1 MAALFLRRVIG
12 IYWGSMS
19 NQDKEES
26 WFWGGVFR
34 VVKSQVLKALRKEP
48 FHLAR
53 RAICGVVS
61 KIGSIELEAQ
71 QWPEVLDAIN
81 DVVSLPNDDM

>member
-1 MAALFLRRVIG
+1 MGF
-12 IYWGSMS
+12 
-19 NQDKEES
+19 
-26 WFWGGVFR
+26 GGGAFR
-34 VVKSQVLKALRKEP
+34 LVKYQVLKALRKEP

-71 QWPEVLDAIN
+71 QWPEVLNAIN
-81 DVVSLPNDDM
+81 AVVIFPADDA

>member
-12 IYWGSMS
+12 IYWSGMS
-19 NQDKEES
+19 SQDKEES
-26 WFWGGVFR
+26 RFGGGAFR

-71 QWPEVLDAIN
+71 QWPEVLNAIN
-81 DVVSLPNDDM
+81 AVVIFPADDA

>member
-12 IYWGSMS
+12 IYWSSMS
-19 NQDKEES
+19 TQDKEES
-26 WFWGGVFR
+26 RVGGGVFR

-71 QWPEVLDAIN
+71 QWPEVLNAIN
-81 DVVSLPNDDM
+81 DVVSFPNDNM

>member
-1 MAALFLRRVIG
+1 
-12 IYWGSMS
+12 MS
-19 NQDKEES
+19 SQDKEES
-26 WFWGGVFR
+26 GFEGDAFR

-71 QWPEVLDAIN
+71 QWPEVLNAIN
-81 DVVSLPNDDM
+81 SVEAFRWGDG